1 MTLALTCACG
11 ARLEIDEK
19 FAGQT
24 IECPD
29 CNRPLETAP
38 AAKPPKTSG
47 LALASLLLAL
57 IGAFTLVGTLL
68 AIACG
73 LMGLKQ
79 IRRAPEQIGGARYA
93 RAGIVLG
100 GIFTV
105 LTLGLLWSRDF
116 LKLDSLLRTIES
128 AGSVVYGHDDLFNI
142 QSFETGVVAPT
153 GTIRRPSSAWGQW
166 TTKDPNNEKTDDL
179 VLVNLWEDAYIT
191 CLSHALEQQ
200 ANLSPEDCRRESVER
215 LLRSDLFTKILRG
228 ITTPMDP
235 APGRDQ
241 ENKPL
246 GGRNGQEFIL
256 DSRLRGVDWTFI
268 IRVAQDGSRLN
279 IVAGGTRKVRF
290 ARLRPEFDKALD
302 SYQTVK

>member
-38 AAKPPKTSG
+38 VAKPPKTSG

-57 IGAFTLVGTLL
+57 IGAFTLLGTVL
-68 AIACG
+68 AVACG
-73 LMGLKQ
+73 LLGLKQ

-93 RAGIVLG
+93 RAGIFLG
-100 GIFTV
+100 SIFTI
-105 LTLGLLWSRDF
+105 LTLGLLWSRDS
-116 LKLDSLLRTIES
+116 LKLDSLLRTVES
-128 AGSVVYGHDDLFNI
+128 AGSIFYSHDDLFNI
-142 QSFETGVVAPT
+142 QSFETGVA
-153 GTIRRPSSAWGQW
+153 GTIQRPSATWGQW
-166 TTKDPNNEKTDDL
+166 TTKDPNNEKPDDL

-191 CLSHALEQQ
+191 CLSRALDQQ
-200 ANLSPEDCRRESVER
+200 ANLSPEDSRRESIER
-215 LLRSDLFTKILRG
+215 LQQSDLFTKILRG
-228 ITTPMDP
+228 IATPTDP
-235 APGRDQ
+235 PPGRDQ

-279 IVAGGTRKVRF
+279 IVAGGTRKARF
-290 ARLRPEFDKALD
+290 ARLRPDFDKALD